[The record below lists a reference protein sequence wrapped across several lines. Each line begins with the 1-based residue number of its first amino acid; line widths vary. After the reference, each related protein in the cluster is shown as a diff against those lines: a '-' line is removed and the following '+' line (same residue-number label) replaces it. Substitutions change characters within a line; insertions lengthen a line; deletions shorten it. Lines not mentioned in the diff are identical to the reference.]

1 MKTICVYNIKGGVG
15 KTTTTINLSS
25 ILSKNNSKVLMVD
38 ADPQANLSKT
48 FESYD
53 SKNLTMAELLVD
65 KELSAKDVIMKTGY
79 KNMDLIPSEIR
90 FSYTEIELLAT
101 MLQEKILLNEKID
114 NKNLLFTRKYVNKLK
129 TILNEVENEYDYC
142 IIDCPPAWNIV
153 TMNVL
158 CASNSV
164 IIPIVID
171 RYILDGVS
179 DLMKKVNEIKEEFN
193 PELNIDGFFVT
204 RDEPTTINKQM
215 KEVLK
220 EYFGDMFLKSSV
232 RKNISVSESTFRNQ
246 SVVFYKVN
254 SNASKDYYKLVREL
268 KLIKEGENL

>member
-65 KELSAKDVIMKTGY
+65 KELLAKDVIMKTGY

-129 TILNEVENEYDYC
+129 TILSEVENEYDYC

-246 SVVFYKVN
+246 SVVFYKVD

>member
-129 TILNEVENEYDYC
+129 TILSEVENEYDYC

-246 SVVFYKVN
+246 SVVFYKVD